1 VPMTPVGWNVEEEK
15 AVGPTMTP
23 LLLRIEVGNR
33 ELTAVPMIAV
43 LDVEFEAV
51 TPVLSGMAVL
61 EGAVLKGILVVRAV
75 PIGAVPSGAVPK
87 GAVPRG
93 AVPLGAVP
101 FLGGFVL
108 FCAQ

>member
-1 VPMTPVGWNVEEEK
+1 MTPVGWNVEEEK
-15 AVGPTMTP
+15 AVGLTTTP
-23 LLLRIEVGNR
+23 LLLRVRVGNR

-43 LDVEFEAV
+43 LGVEFEAV
-51 TPVLSGMAVL
+51 TPVLSGIAVL
-61 EGAVLKGILVVRAV
+61 EGAVLKGILVVKTV
-75 PIGAVPSGAVPK
+75 PSGAVPSGAVPK

-101 FLGGFVL
+101 FLEGIVL